1 MLCKK
6 LHHTAF
12 RCRDARETVEFY
24 TQVLGLKFSHAMG
37 EDHVPST
44 GKYSPHL
51 HIFFEMEDGSN
62 IAFFECPLDEGEVSG
77 RDPQTPGW
85 IQHFA
90 FEVQDVPTLLKA
102 KGDLEARGL
111 KVVGPTNH
119 DDFITSI
126 YFFDPSGHRL
136 ELTARTCHDP
146 VRMQQFVD
154 EAPQVLA
161 LWEKTH
167 DWSQRHTLFGG
178 ATGYQ
183 RDEAGA

>member
-6 LHHTAF
+6 LHHAAY
-12 RCRDARETVEFY
+12 RCKDARETVDFY
-24 TQVLGLKFSHAMG
+24 TQMLGLKFSHAMG

-44 GKYSPHL
+44 GKYSPHV

-62 IAFFECPLDEGEVSG
+62 IAFFECPN
-77 RDPQTPGW
+77 DPGDMKDMGSPDW

-90 FEVQDVPTLLKA
+90 FEVGDVPARVHA
-102 KGDLEARGL
+102 KTELEAKGL

-146 VRMQQFVD
+146 KRLQSFVD

-167 DWSQRHTLFGG
+167 DWSQRETLFGG
-178 ATGYQ
+178 STGYQ
-183 RDEAGA
+183 RS